1 MVYNDCLLST
11 NTIMNKIK
19 QKTIT
24 AAEYNKK
31 MAAIIKKDL
40 SVEDKLIALLDEAAK
55 YNLKKDIK

>member
-1 MVYNDCLLST
+1 
-11 NTIMNKIK
+11 MNKIK